1 MKIHGIL
8 QNYII
13 KSYPIG
19 HLKILKGETSKSA
32 ITIFKE
38 YIANK
43 LDLKFYVIK
52 DRNTKK
58 IRTRLIHINN
68 GRIVY
73 KRDRGVN

>member
-8 QNYII
+8 QQYITRH
-13 KSYPIG
+13 YPIG

-52 DRNTKK
+52 DRSTKE

-68 GRIVY
+68 GRIAY
-73 KRDRGVN
+73 KRDRG